1 MPAPDPNEAFAW
13 TAERGIQPE
22 AVGVPVRQITADWN
36 SPVVHEALLQKGI
49 GRRAGRLHAQVQGAA
64 AERRDAG
71 VHLLRRITDVTWKS
85 RWTDF
90 VEVKDLHFADLI
102 RQAEKHHRDRK
113 TAHLPEDDSSGD
125 RCALCQEYNRA
136 PHACTS
142 LETYTPEALIC
153 DLVSDIVS
161 VPGSTSVSVEHSP
174 QTSTWNHEEL
184 TRTTYTQPGSSIP
197 NTLHNTSRLPEQ

>member
-1 MPAPDPNEAFAW
+1 MLLGSK
-13 TAERGIQPE
+13 RIL
-22 AVGVPVRQITADWN
+22 ITKRSAR
-36 SPVVHEALLQKGI
+36 SAAGGARVHGTT
-49 GRRAGRLHAQVQGAA
+49 
-64 AERRDAG
+64 ERRSGSQNSFGILNGSSQSSSPSPKGRGGTAQCR
-71 VHLLRRITDVTWKS
+71 HSLTTTYYRRCTEES
-85 RWTDF
+85 
-90 VEVKDLHFADLI
+90 LADLR
-102 RQAEKHHRDRK
+102 RQAEEHHRDCKPAPFPR
-113 TAHLPEDDSSGD
+113 DDSSGD
-125 RCALCQEYNRA
+125 RGALCQEYNRA

-142 LETYTPEALIC
+142 LETYTSEALIC

>member
-1 MPAPDPNEAFAW
+1 MLLGSKRILIKKRSARSAAGG
-13 TAERGIQPE
+13 AR
-22 AVGVPVRQITADWN
+22 
-36 SPVVHEALLQKGI
+36 VHGTT
-49 GRRAGRLHAQVQGAA
+49 
-64 AERRDAG
+64 ERRSGSQNSFGILNGSSQSSYPSPRNRGGTAQCK
-71 VHLLRRITDVTWKS
+71 HSLTTTYYRRRTEKS
-85 RWTDF
+85 
-90 VEVKDLHFADLI
+90 LADLR
-102 RQAEKHHRDRK
+102 RQAEEHHRDCKPAPFPR
-113 TAHLPEDDSSGD
+113 DDSSGD
-125 RCALCQEYNRA
+125 RGALCQEYNRA